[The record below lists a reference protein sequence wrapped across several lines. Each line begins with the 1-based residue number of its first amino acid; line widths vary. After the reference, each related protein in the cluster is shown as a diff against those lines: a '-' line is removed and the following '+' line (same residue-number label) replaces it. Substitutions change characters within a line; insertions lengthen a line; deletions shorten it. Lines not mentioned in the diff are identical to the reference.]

1 MKQERSYPAANLT
14 GIMSII
20 LALAL
25 LGCDNK
31 INNTK
36 VENSD
41 AIIDS
46 MKVNAS
52 NSKTEFAEINGRK
65 IAYRSIGK
73 GESMILCLRFR
84 GDMDSWDPAFLDA
97 LAKNYNVI
105 IFDYSG
111 FGLSTG
117 NPPTTMMGF
126 ANDVKDLAK
135 ALSIQ
140 KFIIGGW
147 SFGGGVAQIVTTE
160 MPDLVSGTILI
171 GTRPPGIFK
180 HAPEQIFLETSA
192 KPVNDLNDEVILFFE
207 PRSDL
212 GRKAAKL
219 SHDRIAKRTIDK
231 DVPIKPELWQFYRK
245 GFEDYAADPYKARE
259 KLSATKIP
267 ILVISADHEVVF
279 PPENWFEL
287 NRKLPT
293 TQIVVIPQTGHGPH
307 HQYPEM
313 VAGYI
318 HSFIKNNKKSATPDL
333 KSN

>member
-1 MKQERSYPAANLT
+1 MKRQPSYSAADLT
-14 GIMSII
+14 GIMIFI
-20 LALAL
+20 LVLAL
-25 LGCDNK
+25 LACNDK
-31 INNTK
+31 TNNIK
-36 VENSD
+36 MENSN
-41 AIIDS
+41 AVTES

-52 NSKTEFAEINGRK
+52 DSKTEFAEVNGRK

-73 GESMILCLRFR
+73 GEPMILCLRFR

-97 LAKNYNVI
+97 LAENYNVI
-105 IFDYSG
+105 TFDYSG

-117 NPPTTMMGF
+117 NPPTTMIGF
-126 ANDVKDLAK
+126 ANDVKDLARV
-135 ALSIQ
+135 LSIK

-160 MPDLVSGTILI
+160 MPEIVSSTVLI

-192 KPVNDLNDEVILFFE
+192 KPVNDLNDEIILFFE
-207 PRSDL
+207 PTSGLSRET
-212 GRKAAKL
+212 AKS
-219 SHDRIAKRTIDK
+219 SHDRIAKRTVDK
-231 DVPIKPELWQFYRK
+231 DISIKPELWQFYRK

-259 KLSATKIP
+259 KLSTTKIP

-293 TQIVVIPQTGHGPH
+293 TQLVVIPQTGHGPH

-318 HSFIKNNKKSATPDL
+318 HSFIENNKKSVVANL
-333 KSN
+333 